1 MPCSVSEAVTLNQT
15 GLRACNFQSGLEE
28 VRDMGHFLSHTP
40 AWLRSSPVV
49 LSI

>member
-15 GLRACNFQSGLEE
+15 GLRDCSFRSGLEE
-28 VRDMGHFLSHTP
+28 VRDRGHFLSHTP
-40 AWLRSSPVV
+40 AWLRSSPVA